1 MISSKRL
8 AYLGPA
14 GTHTEQACLNYEPGA
29 TRVPFA
35 SISAVATAVASG
47 LADEGVV
54 PIENSQEG
62 SVNETL
68 DLLISEAALRVR
80 RELVLPIKNYLV
92 AADGTTSGDVKV
104 VYSHPHALA
113 QCRSFLAKRF
123 PDAELMA
130 SMSTAAAVEEML
142 SKGEGAAAIATR
154 RAAELYG
161 AQVLAESI
169 EDNPNNMT
177 RFVVLA
183 LEDHGPTGVD
193 KTSICFSFDS
203 DAPGILH
210 SVLEEFA
217 ARRIN
222 LAKIESRP
230 TKEDLGRYI
239 FLVDL
244 EGHREDATVKEALLD
259 VEGQV
264 SMFKV
269 FGSYPR
275 HRTPN
280 QT

>member
-1 MISSKRL
+1 VSSSKRL

-14 GTHTEQACLNYEPGA
+14 GTHTEQACISYES
-29 TRVPFA
+29 TSMRVPFA
-35 SISAVATAVASG
+35 SNSAVATAVVSG

-68 DLLISEAALRVR
+68 DLLIREVELCIRY
-80 RELVLPIKNYLV
+80 ELVLPIKNYLV
-92 AADGTTSGDVKV
+92 SKKGASLEDVKV
-104 VYSHPHALA
+104 VYSHPQALA
-113 QCRSFLAKRF
+113 QCRSFLTKRF

-142 SKGEGAAAIATR
+142 TQGNGSAAIATR

-161 AQVLAESI
+161 AQVLAENI
-169 EDNPNNMT
+169 EENPNNMT

-183 LEDHGPTGVD
+183 LEDHTPTGED

-203 DAPGILH
+203 DGPGKLQ

-217 ARRIN
+217 VRRIN

-230 TKEDLGRYI
+230 TKEHLGRYI

-244 EGHREDATVKEALLD
+244 DGHREDSKVKEALRD
-259 VEGQV
+259 VEDQV
-264 SMFKV
+264 SIFKI

-275 HRTPN
+275 HRAAG
-280 QT
+280 